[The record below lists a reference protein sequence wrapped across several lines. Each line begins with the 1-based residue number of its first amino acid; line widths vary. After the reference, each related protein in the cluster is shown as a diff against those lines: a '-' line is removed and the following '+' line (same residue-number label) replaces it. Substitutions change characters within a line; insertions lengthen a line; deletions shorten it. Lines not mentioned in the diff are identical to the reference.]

1 MAVNIG
7 PKIGIDGE
15 KEYRK
20 QINDLITQ
28 AKTFSAEM
36 RELESDFNDSGSAM
50 DKNRRKSELLEKAI
64 KKAVGNILET
74 VTLFDVYQGKQ
85 IAEGKKSVA
94 YAISMR
100 SHEGTLTDEQADAA
114 VKRVLKELSALGAEL
129 RA

>member
-1 MAVNIG
+1 PV
-7 PKIGIDGE
+7 
-15 KEYRK
+15 
-20 QINDLITQ
+20 
-28 AKTFSAEM
+28 AE
-36 RELESDFNDSGSAM
+36 
-50 DKNRRKSELLEKAI
+50 LEKAI
-64 KKAVGNILET
+64 KKAVGNILES

-114 VKRVLKELSALGAEL
+114 VKRVLKELANLGAEL